1 MIEVEGITKTYGQVR
16 AVDGISFTAADGRV
30 TGFLGPNGAGKSTTM
45 RMIAGLE
52 RPDVVTC
59 TVGGSSPRDLT
70 DPIRTIG
77 VLLDGQGG
85 IPGLRARDY
94 LRTVAARARI
104 SGARVDE
111 VLEQTGLVYAAL
123 RRIRTFS
130 LGMKQR
136 LGIATAL
143 LGDPD
148 HFVLDEPINGL
159 DPEGVIWVRGLLR
172 DLASEGI
179 HGAPSSSP
187 DSERRGDAPR
197 DGRPRYCAR
206 SRSVDQPPPT
216 FQERPRGFVSASVTS
231 CPRYQTFLRA
241 GTPPRRRPASH
252 NPCPRGEPC
261 RRT

>member
-1 MIEVEGITKTYGQVR
+1 M
-16 AVDGISFTAADGRV
+16 
-30 TGFLGPNGAGKSTTM
+30 M
-45 RMIAGLE
+45 AGLE

-70 DPIRTIG
+70 DRSGPSACCSMARAESRAAR
-77 VLLDGQGG
+77 
-85 IPGLRARDY
+85 PGLSPNGRGTRQDLRGSGRRSSRADRPGLCRPPEDPH
-94 LRTVAARARI
+94 
-104 SGARVDE
+104 
-111 VLEQTGLVYAAL
+111 VL
-123 RRIRTFS
+123 

-159 DPEGVIWVRGLLR
+159 DPEGVSSGSGGLLR
-172 DLASEGI
+172 DPASEGI

-187 DSERRGDAPR
+187 DSEEVAATR

-216 FQERPRGFVSASVTS
+216 FQERPRSFVSASVTL
-231 CPRYQTFLRA
+231 PRYQTFLRA

-252 NPCPRGEPC
+252 NPLPRGEPC